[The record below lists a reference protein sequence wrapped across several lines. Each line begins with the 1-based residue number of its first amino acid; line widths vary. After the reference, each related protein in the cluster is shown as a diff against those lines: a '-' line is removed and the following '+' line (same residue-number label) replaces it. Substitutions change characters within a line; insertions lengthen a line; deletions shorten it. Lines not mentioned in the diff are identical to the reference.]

1 MGSLVMGTLPALSFD
16 FNLMKCQDA
25 QKVWGKGNPIEGLM
39 QYFPE
44 ALQFILQ
51 KAKCFAENCPGGEF
65 DKQVKALAGAG
76 RYRLVYLDG
85 QDRLAEQIHQILGDC
100 ALNQA
105 LSRYVSELHNRP
117 IQMGNICCN
126 ACISAEP
133 AFFLNPQLIAVQVA
147 AIKIEG
153 MKTGD

>member
-1 MGSLVMGTLPALSFD
+1 
-16 FNLMKCQDA
+16 MKCQDA
-25 QKVWGKGNPIEGLM
+25 QKVWKTGNPIEGLM
-39 QYFPE
+39 QHFPE

-65 DKQVKALAGAG
+65 DTQVKDLAGAG
-76 RYRLVYLDG
+76 QYRLVYLDG
-85 QDRLAEQIHQILGDC
+85 QDQLAEQIHQILGDC
-100 ALNQA
+100 ALNQF
-105 LSRYVSELHNRP
+105 LSTYLSNLYHHP

-133 AFFLNPQLIAVQVA
+133 EFFQSPILIEVQKA